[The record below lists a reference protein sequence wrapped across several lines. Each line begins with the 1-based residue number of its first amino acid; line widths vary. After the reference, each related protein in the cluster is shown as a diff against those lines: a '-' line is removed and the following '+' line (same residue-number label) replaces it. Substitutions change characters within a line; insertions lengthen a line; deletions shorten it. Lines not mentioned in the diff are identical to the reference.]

1 MRHFIRGIRWLRA
14 LRLAAGAV
22 VMPTNWLAISPNL
35 ERKGFPWFPE
45 RGLPELLAS
54 FACR

>member
-1 MRHFIRGIRWLRA
+1 MRHFIRGIRWLSA
-14 LRLAAGAV
+14 LRLAVGAV
-22 VMPTNWLAISPNL
+22 AMPTNCIAISPNL
-35 ERKGFPWFPE
+35 EPKGFPWFPE